1 MTKKKILTEIEE
13 CYRNG
18 DLDGV
23 NENLDLL
30 LEEVS
35 YEDASQ
41 ALSLLIYNKY
51 RANRGDSL
59 AKLLEIIIRKQ
70 PNLAL
75 LKHPNNY
82 LYRVVLLRGSIDLYE
97 CYLEEAV
104 HPFLSKVDVAQHKSY
119 YMDLQNVAAGVTGS
133 LFLQFQK
140 CIKGRD
146 YNSAFATSEEDENVV
161 LINREDYE
169 MMDDVVEKYNAI
181 LGGRDIVKDLYTRSG
196 LSENINSKN

>member
-1 MTKKKILTEIEE
+1 MTQKQILTGIEV

-18 DLDGV
+18 DLDGL

-30 LEEVS
+30 LEAVS
-35 YEDASQ
+35 DEDASQ
-41 ALSLLIYNKY
+41 ALSLLIYNRYK
-51 RANRGDSL
+51 ANRGDSL
-59 AKLLEIIIRKQ
+59 AKLLEIIIRKR

-75 LKHPNNY
+75 LKHPDNY
-82 LYRVVLLRGSIDLYE
+82 LYRVALLRGSIDLYE

-104 HPFLSKVDVAQHKSY
+104 QPFISKLEVLQQKSY

-146 YNSAFATSEEDENVV
+146 YNSAFATSEDNEGVV

-169 MMDDVVEKYNAI
+169 IMDDIVEKYNAI
-181 LGGRDIVKDLYTRSG
+181 LGGRDIVKDLYKRMGMES
-196 LSENINSKN
+196 